1 MLKDIPPEQ
10 LVVVVAVAKGRSNAE
25 IAQELYIGPASV
37 KSHVSNVLTELGL
50 RDRAQIVV
58 VAYEGGLATPGG

>member
-10 LVVVVAVAKGRSNAE
+10 PVVVVAVAKGRSNIE
-25 IAQELYIGPASV
+25 IVQELYIGPATV

-58 VAYEGGLATPGG
+58 VAYEGDLATPGG